1 MIFINEQLDKLKD
14 ENGIVQVNKK
24 QNAYPHLYDEKGK
37 ELCNFYVGYDE
48 ANENLLVETTINDTE
63 TIKQKLGEFIK
74 EQKLFLKNRK
84 QKLQK
89 ELAVCDKRIKAIN
102 TVLAD
107 KGLSREFTKADCCR
121 SMYEKLPEG
130 ETSNRGKV
138 GIISMECLAA
148 DYRKPEYQLFRLE
161 GGFGCSPTNGGNACF
176 GKFCADGSEARMERF
191 DFLGIANAEVEKIAE
206 ELEAGW
212 SGGAS
217 GCAEKE
223 REPDEPEM

>member
-1 MIFINEQLDKLKD
+1 MIFVNKQLDNFKD
-14 ENGIVQVNKK
+14 ENGIVQVDKV
-24 QNAYPHLYDEKGK
+24 QNAYPHLYDKNGK
-37 ELCNFYVGYDE
+37 ELRDFYVCYDE
-48 ANENLLVETTINDTE
+48 ANENLLVETTLNEAEVIE
-63 TIKQKLGEFIK
+63 HKLGEFIRD
-74 EQKLFLKNRK
+74 QKNYLKDCK
-84 QKLQK
+84 QELQK
-89 ELAVCDKRIKAIN
+89 NLTVCDKRIKAIN
-102 TVLAD
+102 MVLAD
-107 KGLSREFTKADCCR
+107 KGLSEFTKADCCR

-138 GIISMECLAA
+138 GIISIECLAN

-217 GCAEKE
+217 GCVERE

>member
-1 MIFINEQLDKLKD
+1 MIFINQQLDKLKD
-14 ENGIVQVNKK
+14 ENGIVQVNKM
-24 QNAYPHLYDEKGK
+24 QNAYPHLYDKNGK
-37 ELCNFYVGYDE
+37 ELRKFYVGYDE
-48 ANENLLVETTINDTE
+48 ANENLLVETTLKNTK
-63 TIKQKLGEFIK
+63 TIKQKIGEFIR
-74 EQKLFLKNRK
+74 EQKKYLKDCK
-84 QKLQK
+84 QALQN
-89 ELAVCDKRIKAIN
+89 ELTVCDKRIKAIN
-102 TVLAD
+102 AVLAD
-107 KGLSREFTKADCCR
+107 KGLSEFTKADCCR

-138 GIISMECLAA
+138 GIISMECLAK

-161 GGFGCSPTNGGNACF
+161 GGFGCSPNNGGNACF

-217 GCAEKE
+217 GCAVKE

>member
-1 MIFINEQLDKLKD
+1 M
-14 ENGIVQVNKK
+14 
-24 QNAYPHLYDEKGK
+24 
-37 ELCNFYVGYDE
+37 
-48 ANENLLVETTINDTE
+48 
-63 TIKQKLGEFIK
+63 
-74 EQKLFLKNRK
+74 
-84 QKLQK
+84 
-89 ELAVCDKRIKAIN
+89 CDKRIKALN

-107 KGLSREFTKADCCR
+107 KGLSEFTKADCCR

-130 ETSNRGKV
+130 EISNRGKV
-138 GIISMECLAA
+138 GIISMECLAK

-161 GGFGCSPTNGGNACF
+161 GGFGCSPTNGGNACY

-191 DFLGIANAEVEKIAE
+191 DFLGIANAEAEKIAE

-223 REPDEPEM
+223 REPDESEM